1 MDYRDLSTRL
11 KYAIHPAHWTFQKYT
26 QWHKELE
33 KAAFERSVAGILH
46 PYATRR
52 CFPLPS
58 LPAMH
63 LQSIGMFGI
72 LQSWWATI
80 ELSADPQ

>member
-52 CFPLPS
+52 CSPPFPTCYAPPINWDVWDIAKLVG
-58 LPAMH
+58 H
-63 LQSIGMFGI
+63 N
-72 LQSWWATI
+72 
-80 ELSADPQ
+80 